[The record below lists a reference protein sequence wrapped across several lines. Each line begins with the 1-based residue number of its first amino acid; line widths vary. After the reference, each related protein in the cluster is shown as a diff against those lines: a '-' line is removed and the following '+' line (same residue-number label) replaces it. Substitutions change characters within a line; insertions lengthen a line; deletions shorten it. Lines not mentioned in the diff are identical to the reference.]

1 MRFAARCSKPPRCD
15 GKRLSASVNRGYIQ
29 AMDAPPRP
37 LTAPVDSARV
47 VLDRQRDRAE
57 RMLNRARLIVL
68 MLLGI
73 AALVYAPSL
82 TPALNRVNVSVLVP
96 ILGWTLLQGQLFHSR
111 PKLPVWLGVANP
123 VADIAAVTAIIGGY
137 AFAQSATLALKTP
150 IFLMYFVILAALPI
164 AASTRKAAAVAFMA
178 FSCYGALVVFFFAAG
193 RLPTVLNPVTASQ
206 AARVSPLDEGA
217 KLLLLAVAG
226 AIATYATNWQE
237 RLATSFSRAT
247 EEREQLEA
255 RLARAQLQSLRLQL
269 HPHFLFNTL
278 NTINALISTDR
289 HAAERVI
296 SGLSELLRMSLSSAS
311 EQEVTLAKELELLA
325 HYIEIQQIRF
335 QDRLT
340 VTFRIDPDARYALV
354 PNLMLQPLVENAIRH
369 GIAPRAAPGHV
380 VVSAARRGMRLELS
394 VVDDGVGEN
403 PRVDHRDGVGLGNT
417 RARLL
422 SLYGGDHRFEARGA
436 SSGGFAVQIEIPYR
450 TDLGMKESSRR
461 EVEREA
467 LV

>member
-1 MRFAARCSKPPRCD
+1 MDPVA
-15 GKRLSASVNRGYIQ
+15 
-29 AMDAPPRP
+29 DAPSPRA

-57 RMLNRARLIVL
+57 RMLNRARMIVL
-68 MLLGI
+68 VLLGI

-82 TPALNRVNVSVLVP
+82 TPALNRVNVAVLVP
-96 ILGWTLLQGQLFHSR
+96 IFAWTLLQGELFYRR
-111 PKLPVWLGVANP
+111 PHLPAWIGLVNP
-123 VADIAAVTAIIGGY
+123 FADIAGVTAIIGGY
-137 AFAQSATLALKTP
+137 AFAQSATLALKSP
-150 IFLMYFVILAALPI
+150 MFLMYFVILAALPI
-164 AASTRKAAAVAFMA
+164 AASTRKAAAVACMTLA
-178 FSCYGALVVFFFAAG
+178 FYGGLVGYFFATG
-193 RLPTVLNPVTASQ
+193 RLPTVLDPVTASQ

-217 KLLLLAVAG
+217 KLLILVVAG

-278 NTINALISTDR
+278 NTINALIGTDR
-289 HAAERVI
+289 HAAERVV

-311 EQEVTLAKELELLA
+311 EQEVSLAKELELLA

-340 VTFRIDPDARYALV
+340 VTFRIDPETRHALV
-354 PNLMLQPLVENAIRH
+354 PNLVLQPLVENAIRH

-380 VVSAARRGMRLELS
+380 VVSAARRGARVDLS

-403 PRVDHRDGVGLGNT
+403 PRANHRDGVGLGNT

-422 SLYGGDHRFEARGA
+422 SLYGSDHRFEAGTA
-436 SSGGFAVQIEIPYR
+436 SSGGFAVRIEIPYR
-450 TDLGMKESSRR
+450 TEPSMKESGKRESDR
-461 EVEREA
+461 EV

>member
-1 MRFAARCSKPPRCD
+1 MDSVADTLSPR
-15 GKRLSASVNRGYIQ
+15 AV
-29 AMDAPPRP
+29 
-37 LTAPVDSARV
+37 TAPIDSARV

-68 MLLGI
+68 VLLGV

-82 TPALNRVNVSVLVP
+82 TPALNFVNVSVLVP
-96 ILGWTLLQGQLFHSR
+96 ILAWTLLQGELFYRR
-111 PKLPVWLGVANP
+111 PHLPAWIGVANP

-164 AASTRKAAAVAFMA
+164 AASTRKAAAVACMA
-178 FSCYGALVVFFFAAG
+178 FGCYGALVGFFFATG
-193 RLPTVLNPVTASQ
+193 RLLTVLDPVTASQ
-206 AARVSPLDEGA
+206 AASVSPLDEGA

-237 RLATSFSRAT
+237 HLATSFSRAT

-289 HAAERVI
+289 RAAERVV

-311 EQEVTLAKELELLA
+311 EQEVSLARELELLA

-335 QDRLT
+335 QDRLS
-340 VTFRIDPDARYALV
+340 VSFRIDPDARHALV

-380 VVSAARRGMRLELS
+380 VVTASRNGDRLELS
-394 VVDDGVGEN
+394 VVDDGVGEH
-403 PRVDHRDGVGLGNT
+403 PRADHRDGVGLGNT

-422 SLYGGDHRFEARGA
+422 SLYGSDHRFEAGSA
-436 SSGGFAVQIEIPYR
+436 SSGGFAVRIEIPLR
-450 TDLGMKESSRR
+450 TDLTMKDGLRR
-461 EVEREA
+461 DLEREA

>member
-1 MRFAARCSKPPRCD
+1 MGSVAASSPR
-15 GKRLSASVNRGYIQ
+15 A
-29 AMDAPPRP
+29 

-68 MLLGI
+68 VLLGV

-82 TPALNRVNVSVLVP
+82 TPQLNRVNVSVLLP
-96 ILGWTLLQGQLFHSR
+96 ILGWTLLQGQLFYRRAH
-111 PKLPVWLGVANP
+111 LPVWLGVANP
-123 VADIAAVTAIIGGY
+123 VADIVAVTAIIGGY
-137 AFAQSATLALKTP
+137 AFAQSTTLALKTP
-150 IFLMYFVILAALPI
+150 MFLMYFVILAALPI
-164 AASTRKAAAVAFMA
+164 AASTRKAAAVAGMA
-178 FSCYGALVVFFFAAG
+178 LSSYAALLAFFYATG
-193 RLPTVLNPVTASQ
+193 HLQTVINPVTASE
-206 AARVSPLDEGA
+206 AARVSSLDEGA
-217 KLLLLAVAG
+217 KLLLLGVAG

-278 NTINALISTDR
+278 NTINALIGTDR
-289 HAAERVI
+289 RAAERVI

-311 EQEVTLAKELELLA
+311 EQEVTLARELELLA

-335 QDRLT
+335 QDRLK
-340 VTFRIDPDARYALV
+340 VRFQIDPDARSALV
-354 PNLMLQPLVENAIRH
+354 PNLVLQPLVENAIRH

-380 VVSAARRGMRLELS
+380 TVSARRRGERLELS
-394 VVDDGVGEN
+394 VVDDGVGEAASH
-403 PRVDHRDGVGLGNT
+403 DHRDGVGLGNT

-422 SLYGGDHRFEARGA
+422 SLYGSDQHFEAG
-436 SSGGFAVQIEIPYR
+436 SPPSGGFAVAIEIPYR
-450 TDLGMKESSRR
+450 TDIPAKELGRR
-461 EVEREA
+461 EADREA

>member
-1 MRFAARCSKPPRCD
+1 MPSAAEPTPPR
-15 GKRLSASVNRGYIQ
+15 A
-29 AMDAPPRP
+29 

-68 MLLGI
+68 VLLGI

-82 TPALNRVNVSVLVP
+82 TPALNWVNVAVLGP
-96 ILGWTLLQGQLFHSR
+96 IFAWTLLQGELFYRR
-111 PKLPVWLGVANP
+111 PRLPPWIGVVNP

-164 AASTRKAAAVAFMA
+164 AASTRKAAAVACMA
-178 FSCYGALVVFFFAAG
+178 LGGYGALIAFFYATG
-193 RLPTVLNPVTASQ
+193 RLETVLNPVAASE
-206 AARVSPLDEGA
+206 AAGISPLDEGA

-278 NTINALISTDR
+278 NTINALIGTDR
-289 HAAERVI
+289 RAAERVI

-311 EQEVTLAKELELLA
+311 EQEVTLARELELLA

-340 VTFRIDPDARYALV
+340 VRFQIDPEARSALV

-380 VVSAARRGMRLELS
+380 LVTARRRDERLELR
-394 VVDDGVGEN
+394 VVDDGVGEAAGAE
-403 PRVDHRDGVGLGNT
+403 HRDGVGLGNT

-422 SLYGGDHRFEARGA
+422 SLYGADHRFEAGTPET
-436 SSGGFAVQIEIPYR
+436 GGFAVTLEIPYR
-450 TDLGMKESSRR
+450 TDSAIRDLARRDAER
-461 EVEREA
+461 EV

>member
-1 MRFAARCSKPPRCD
+1 MDSEFGASAPR
-15 GKRLSASVNRGYIQ
+15 A
-29 AMDAPPRP
+29 

-68 MLLGI
+68 ILLGI
-73 AALVYAPSL
+73 AALVYAPNL
-82 TPALNRVNVSVLVP
+82 TPALNRVNVAVLVP
-96 ILGWTLLQGQLFHSR
+96 ILAWTILQGELFYR
-111 PKLPVWLGVANP
+111 LPKLPVWIGVANP
-123 VADIAAVTAIIGGY
+123 VADIAGVTAIIGGY
-137 AFAQSATLALKTP
+137 AFAHSAALALKTP

-164 AASTRKAAAVAFMA
+164 AASTRKAAAVACMA
-178 FSCYGALVVFFFAAG
+178 FGCYGALVTFFLVTG
-193 RLPTVLNPVTASQ
+193 RLPTVMNPVTASQ
-206 AARVSPLDEGA
+206 AAGVSPLDEGA
-217 KLLLLAVAG
+217 KLLLLAMAG

-278 NTINALISTDR
+278 NTINALIGTDR

-340 VTFRIDPDARYALV
+340 VNFRIDPDARYALV

-380 VVSAARRGMRLELS
+380 VVTAARHGNRLELS
-394 VVDDGVGEN
+394 VVDDGVGE
-403 PRVDHRDGVGLGNT
+403 RASRDHRDGVGLGNT

-422 SLYGGDHRFEARGA
+422 SLYGSEHRFEAGGA
-436 SSGGFAVQIEIPYR
+436 PVGGFTVHIEIPYR
-450 TDLGMKESSRR
+450 TDGAAKEQTRR
-461 EVEREA
+461 ESPHEA

>member
-1 MRFAARCSKPPRCD
+1 MDPESGASAPR
-15 GKRLSASVNRGYIQ
+15 A
-29 AMDAPPRP
+29 

-68 MLLGI
+68 VLLGI
-73 AALVYAPSL
+73 AAMVYAPNL
-82 TPALNRVNVSVLVP
+82 TRPLNWVNVSVLVP
-96 ILGWTLLQGQLFHSR
+96 ILAWTILQGELFYRR
-111 PKLPVWLGVANP
+111 PKLPVWIGVANP

-137 AFAQSATLALKTP
+137 AFAYSAALALKTP

-164 AASTRKAAAVAFMA
+164 AASTRKAAAVACMA
-178 FSCYGALVVFFFAAG
+178 FGCYGALVAFFLISG
-193 RLPTVLNPVTASQ
+193 RLPTVMNPVTASQ
-206 AARVSPLDEGA
+206 AAGVSPLDEGA

-226 AIATYATNWQE
+226 AIASYATNWQE

-278 NTINALISTDR
+278 NTINALIGTDR

-340 VTFRIDPDARYALV
+340 VNFRIDPEARYALV

-380 VVSAARRGMRLELS
+380 VVTAARRGDRLELS
-394 VVDDGVGEN
+394 VVDDGVGEKAS
-403 PRVDHRDGVGLGNT
+403 RDHRDGVGLGNT

-422 SLYGGDHRFEARGA
+422 SLYGSDHRFEAGGA
-436 SSGGFAVQIEIPYR
+436 SAGGFAVHIEIPYR
-450 TDLGMKESSRR
+450 TDTATKEPLRR
-461 EVEREA
+461 ESPHEA

>member
-1 MRFAARCSKPPRCD
+1 MDLAADGPSPR
-15 GKRLSASVNRGYIQ
+15 AV
-29 AMDAPPRP
+29 
-37 LTAPVDSARV
+37 TVPVDSARV

-68 MLLGI
+68 VLLGV
-73 AALVYAPSL
+73 AALFYAPSL
-82 TPALNRVNVSVLVP
+82 TPALNRVNISVLGT
-96 ILGWTLLQGQLFHSR
+96 ILAWTLLQSQLFYRR
-111 PKLPVWLGVANP
+111 PRLPGWLGVANP

-164 AASTRKAAAVAFMA
+164 AASTRKAAAVTCMA
-178 FSCYGALVVFFFAAG
+178 LGCYGTLLWIFATAG

-206 AARVSPLDEGA
+206 ADRVSPLDEGA

-278 NTINALISTDR
+278 NTINALIGTDR

-311 EQEVTLAKELELLA
+311 EQEVSLARELELLT

-340 VTFRIDPDARYALV
+340 VNFRIDPDARHALV

-369 GIAPRAAPGHV
+369 GIAPRAAAGHV
-380 VVSAARRGMRLELS
+380 MVTATRRDGRLELS

-403 PRVDHRDGVGLGNT
+403 PRADHRDGVGLGNT

-422 SLYGGDHRFEARGA
+422 SLYGSDHRFEAGSA
-436 SSGGFAVQIEIPYR
+436 STGGFAVRIEIPFR
-450 TDLGMKESSRR
+450 TDLAVKDAARR
-461 EVEREA
+461 ESAREA

>member
-1 MRFAARCSKPPRCD
+1 MTARPGHYIARMTAATDASSPR
-15 GKRLSASVNRGYIQ
+15 A
-29 AMDAPPRP
+29 

-68 MLLGI
+68 VLLGV

-82 TPALNRVNVSVLVP
+82 TRELNRVNVAVLVP
-96 ILGWTLLQGQLFHSR
+96 ILAWTLFQGQLFYR
-111 PKLPVWLGVANP
+111 GTRLPAWLGVVNP
-123 VADIAAVTAIIGGY
+123 VTDIAAVTAIIGGY

-150 IFLMYFVILAALPI
+150 MFLMYFVILAALPI
-164 AASTRKAAAVAFMA
+164 AASTRKAAAVASMTLG
-178 FSCYGALVVFFFAAG
+178 SYGALLAYLYGTG
-193 RLPTVLNPVTASQ
+193 RLQTVLNPVVASE

-217 KLLLLAVAG
+217 KLLLLAMAG
-226 AIATYATNWQE
+226 AVAIYATNWLE

-278 NTINALISTDR
+278 NTINALIGTDR
-289 HAAERVI
+289 RAAERVI
-296 SGLSELLRMSLSSAS
+296 SGLSELLRMSLTSAS
-311 EQEVTLAKELELLA
+311 EQEVTLARELELLA
-325 HYIEIQQIRF
+325 HYIEIQHIRF
-335 QDRLT
+335 QDRLK
-340 VTFRIDPDARYALV
+340 VRFQIDPDARFALV
-354 PNLMLQPLVENAIRH
+354 PNLVLQPLVENAIRH

-380 VVSAARRGMRLELS
+380 TVSARRHGARLELG
-394 VVDDGVGEN
+394 VVDDGVGESAN
-403 PRVDHRDGVGLGNT
+403 TEHRDGVGLGNT

-422 SLYGGDHRFEARGA
+422 SLYGSDHRFEA
-436 SSGGFAVQIEIPYR
+436 SSPPGGGFAVAIEIPYR
-450 TDLGMKESSRR
+450 TDIVAKELGRR
-461 EVEREA
+461 ETEREA

>member
-1 MRFAARCSKPPRCD
+1 MDSES
-15 GKRLSASVNRGYIQ
+15 GLSA
-29 AMDAPPRP
+29 PRA
-37 LTAPVDSARV
+37 LTAPVDSARA

-68 MLLGI
+68 VLLGI
-73 AALVYAPSL
+73 AALVYAPNL
-82 TPALNRVNVSVLVP
+82 TPALNWVNVAVLVP
-96 ILGWTLLQGQLFHSR
+96 ILAWTILQGELFYRR
-111 PKLPVWLGVANP
+111 PKLPVWIGVANP
-123 VADIAAVTAIIGGY
+123 VADIAGVTAIIGGY

-164 AASTRKAAAVAFMA
+164 AASTRKAAAVACMA
-178 FSCYGALVVFFFAAG
+178 FGCYGALVAFFFVTG
-193 RLPTVLNPVTASQ
+193 RLPTVLNPVAASQ
-206 AARVSPLDEGA
+206 AAGVSPLDEGA
-217 KLLLLAVAG
+217 KLLLLAMAG

-278 NTINALISTDR
+278 NTINALIGTDR

-311 EQEVTLAKELELLA
+311 EQEVTLAKELELLT

-340 VTFRIDPDARYALV
+340 VNFRIDPDARYALV

-380 VVSAARRGMRLELS
+380 IVTAARRGNQLELS
-394 VVDDGVGEN
+394 VVDDGIGE
-403 PRVDHRDGVGLGNT
+403 RRDRDHRDGVGLGNT

-422 SLYGGDHRFEARGA
+422 SLYGSEHRFEAGGGPT
-436 SSGGFAVQIEIPYR
+436 GGFTVRIEIPYR
-450 TDLGMKESSRR
+450 TDVSTKDLSRR
-461 EVEREA
+461 ESEYEA

>member
-1 MRFAARCSKPPRCD
+1 MDSVSDASLPR
-15 GKRLSASVNRGYIQ
+15 A
-29 AMDAPPRP
+29 

-57 RMLNRARLIVL
+57 RMLNRARLTVL
-68 MLLGI
+68 VLLGV
-73 AALVYAPSL
+73 AALAYAPSL
-82 TPALNRVNVSVLVP
+82 TPALNWVNVSVLVP
-96 ILGWTLLQGQLFHSR
+96 ILGWTILQGELFYRR
-111 PKLPVWLGVANP
+111 PRLPVWIGVVNP
-123 VADIAAVTAIIGGY
+123 IADTAAVTAIIGGY
-137 AFAQSATLALKTP
+137 AYAQSATLALKTP

-164 AASTRKAAAVAFMA
+164 AASTRKAAAVACMA
-178 FSCYGALVVFFFAAG
+178 FGCYGALVLFFFAAG

-206 AARVSPLDEGA
+206 AAGVSPLDEGA

-226 AIATYATNWQE
+226 VIATYATNWQE

-278 NTINALISTDR
+278 NTINALIGTDR

-296 SGLSELLRMSLSSAS
+296 SGLSELLRMSLSTAS

-340 VTFRIDPDARYALV
+340 VNFRIDPEARYALV

-380 VVSAARRGMRLELS
+380 VVTAAKRGDRLELS

-403 PRVDHRDGVGLGNT
+403 PRAHHRDGVGLGNT

-422 SLYGGDHRFEARGA
+422 SLYASDHRFEAGGGA
-436 SSGGFAVQIEIPYR
+436 AGGFAVRIEIPYR
-450 TDLGMKESSRR
+450 TDVTPKESIRR
-461 EVEREA
+461 ESEREA

>member
-1 MRFAARCSKPPRCD
+1 MDPESGASAPR
-15 GKRLSASVNRGYIQ
+15 A
-29 AMDAPPRP
+29 

-68 MLLGI
+68 VLLGI
-73 AALVYAPSL
+73 AALVYAPNL
-82 TPALNRVNVSVLVP
+82 TSPLNWVNVSVLVP
-96 ILGWTLLQGQLFHSR
+96 ILAWTLLQGELFYRR
-111 PKLPVWLGVANP
+111 PKLPVWIGVANP

-137 AFAQSATLALKTP
+137 AFAHSAALALKTP

-164 AASTRKAAAVAFMA
+164 AASTRKAAAVACMA
-178 FSCYGALVVFFFAAG
+178 FGCYGALVAFFLISG
-193 RLPTVLNPVTASQ
+193 RLPTVMNPVTASQ
-206 AARVSPLDEGA
+206 AAGVSPLDEGA

-226 AIATYATNWQE
+226 AIASYATNWQE

-278 NTINALISTDR
+278 NTINALIGTDR

-340 VTFRIDPDARYALV
+340 VNFRIDPDARYALV

-369 GIAPRAAPGHV
+369 GIAPRAAAGHV
-380 VVSAARRGMRLELS
+380 VVTAARRGDRLELS
-394 VVDDGVGEN
+394 VVDDGVGEKAS
-403 PRVDHRDGVGLGNT
+403 RDHRDGVGLGNT

-422 SLYGGDHRFEARGA
+422 SLYGSDHRFEAGGA
-436 SSGGFAVQIEIPYR
+436 SAGGFAVHIEIPYR
-450 TDLGMKESSRR
+450 TDTATKEPLRR
-461 EVEREA
+461 ESPHEA

>member
-1 MRFAARCSKPPRCD
+1 MDSESGASAPR
-15 GKRLSASVNRGYIQ
+15 A
-29 AMDAPPRP
+29 
-37 LTAPVDSARV
+37 LTTPVDSARV

-68 MLLGI
+68 VLLGI
-73 AALVYAPSL
+73 AALAYAPNL

-96 ILGWTLLQGQLFHSR
+96 ILAWTLLQGELFYRR
-111 PKLPVWLGVANP
+111 PKLPVWIGVANP

-137 AFAQSATLALKTP
+137 AFAHSAALALKTP

-164 AASTRKAAAVAFMA
+164 AASTRKAAAVACMA
-178 FSCYGALVVFFFAAG
+178 FGCYGALVTVFLVTG

-206 AARVSPLDEGA
+206 AAGVSPLDEGA

-237 RLATSFSRAT
+237 HLATSFSRAT

-278 NTINALISTDR
+278 NTINALIGTDR

-340 VTFRIDPDARYALV
+340 VNFRIDPDARYALV

-380 VVSAARRGMRLELS
+380 IVTAARRGSRLELS
-394 VVDDGVGEN
+394 VVDDGVGE
-403 PRVDHRDGVGLGNT
+403 RASRDHRDGVGLGNT

-422 SLYGGDHRFEARGA
+422 SLYGSEHRFEAGGGA
-436 SSGGFAVQIEIPYR
+436 AGGFTVHIEIPYR
-450 TDLGMKESSRR
+450 TDAATKEQARR
-461 EVEREA
+461 EQHEV

>member
-1 MRFAARCSKPPRCD
+1 MDSESGASAPR
-15 GKRLSASVNRGYIQ
+15 A
-29 AMDAPPRP
+29 

-68 MLLGI
+68 ILLGI
-73 AALVYAPSL
+73 AALVYAPNL
-82 TPALNRVNVSVLVP
+82 TPALNRVNVAVLVP
-96 ILGWTLLQGQLFHSR
+96 ILAWTILQGELFYR
-111 PKLPVWLGVANP
+111 LPKLPVWIGVANP
-123 VADIAAVTAIIGGY
+123 VADIAGVTAIIGGY
-137 AFAQSATLALKTP
+137 AFAHSAALALKTP

-178 FSCYGALVVFFFAAG
+178 FGCYGALVTFFLATD
-193 RLPTVLNPVTASQ
+193 RLSTVMNPVTASQ
-206 AARVSPLDEGA
+206 AAGVSPLDEGA
-217 KLLLLAVAG
+217 KLLLLAMAG

-278 NTINALISTDR
+278 NTINALIGTDR

-340 VTFRIDPDARYALV
+340 VNFRIDPDARYALV
-354 PNLMLQPLVENAIRH
+354 PNLMLQPLLENAIRH

-380 VVSAARRGMRLELS
+380 IVTAARHGNRLELS
-394 VVDDGVGEN
+394 VVDDGVGE
-403 PRVDHRDGVGLGNT
+403 RASRDHRDGVGLGNT

-422 SLYGGDHRFEARGA
+422 SLYGSEHRFEAGGA
-436 SSGGFAVQIEIPYR
+436 SAGGFRVHIEIPYR
-450 TDLGMKESSRR
+450 TDGATKEQTRR
-461 EVEREA
+461 ESQHEA

>member
-1 MRFAARCSKPPRCD
+1 MDTVSDAISPR
-15 GKRLSASVNRGYIQ
+15 AV
-29 AMDAPPRP
+29 
-37 LTAPVDSARV
+37 TAPVDSAHV

-68 MLLGI
+68 VLLGI

-96 ILGWTLLQGQLFHSR
+96 ILAWTLLQGELFYRR
-111 PKLPVWLGVANP
+111 PHLPAWIGVANP

-137 AFAQSATLALKTP
+137 ALVQSATLALKSP

-164 AASTRKAAAVAFMA
+164 AASTRKAAAVACMA
-178 FSCYGALVVFFFAAG
+178 FGCYGGLVAFLFATG
-193 RLPTVLNPVTASQ
+193 RLPTVLDPVTASQ
-206 AARVSPLDEGA
+206 AAGVSPLDEGA

-278 NTINALISTDR
+278 NTINALIGTDR
-289 HAAERVI
+289 RAAERVV

-311 EQEVTLAKELELLA
+311 EQEVSLSRELELLA

-335 QDRLT
+335 QDRLS
-340 VTFRIDPDARYALV
+340 VGFRIDSDARHALV

-380 VVSAARRGMRLELS
+380 VVTASRRDGRLELS

-403 PRVDHRDGVGLGNT
+403 PRADHRDGVGLGNT

-422 SLYGGDHRFEARGA
+422 SLYGSDHRFEAGGGP
-436 SSGGFAVQIEIPYR
+436 SGGFAVRIEIPFR
-450 TDLGMKESSRR
+450 TELAMKEAMRR
-461 EVEREA
+461 ESEPKA

>member
-1 MRFAARCSKPPRCD
+1 MDLVADGPSPR
-15 GKRLSASVNRGYIQ
+15 AV
-29 AMDAPPRP
+29 
-37 LTAPVDSARV
+37 TAPVDSARV

-68 MLLGI
+68 VLLGV

-82 TPALNRVNVSVLVP
+82 TSALNRVNVSVLVP
-96 ILGWTLLQGQLFHSR
+96 ILAWTLLQGELFYRR
-111 PKLPVWLGVANP
+111 PKLPAWIGVANP
-123 VADIAAVTAIIGGY
+123 IADIAAVTAIIGGY
-137 AFAQSATLALKTP
+137 GFAQSATLALKSP
-150 IFLMYFVILAALPI
+150 MFLMYFVILAALPI
-164 AASTRKAAAVAFMA
+164 AASTRKAAAVACMA
-178 FSCYGALVVFFFAAG
+178 FGCYGALVWFFFAAG
-193 RLPTVLNPVTASQ
+193 RLPTVLDPVTASE

-217 KLLLLAVAG
+217 KLLLLAVG
-226 AIATYATNWQE
+226 GVIATYATNWQE

-278 NTINALISTDR
+278 NTINALIGTDR
-289 HAAERVI
+289 HAAERVV

-311 EQEVTLAKELELLA
+311 EQEISLAKELELLA

-340 VTFRIDPDARYALV
+340 VSFRIDPDARYALV

-380 VVSAARRGMRLELS
+380 VVTAARQGGRLELS
-394 VVDDGVGEN
+394 VVDDGVGES
-403 PRVDHRDGVGLGNT
+403 PRVEHRDGVGLGNT

-422 SLYGGDHRFEARGA
+422 SLYGSDHRFEAGSA
-436 SSGGFAVQIEIPYR
+436 STGGFVVRIEIPFR
-450 TDLGMKESSRR
+450 TDLAVKDAARR
-461 EVEREA
+461 ESGREA

>member
-1 MRFAARCSKPPRCD
+1 
-15 GKRLSASVNRGYIQ
+15 
-29 AMDAPPRP
+29 MDSGAFPIGSDTGETPAVA
-37 LTAPVDSARV
+37 LTAPIDSARF
-47 VLDRQRDRAE
+47 VLDRERDLAE

-68 MLLGI
+68 VLLGV
-73 AALVYAPSL
+73 AAMVYAPSL
-82 TPALNRVNVSVLVP
+82 TPALNRVNVSVLLP
-96 ILGWTLLQGQLFHSR
+96 ILGWTLLQNQLFYGR
-111 PKLPVWLGVANP
+111 PRLPAWLGVANP
-123 VADIAAVTAIIGGY
+123 IADIAAVTAIIGGY

-164 AASTRKAAAVAFMA
+164 AASTRKAAAVACMA
-178 FSCYGALVVFFFAAG
+178 LGCYGALVAFFIASG
-193 RLPTVLNPVTASQ
+193 RLPTVLNPVAASE

-226 AIATYATNWQE
+226 AVATYATNWQE
-237 RLATSFSRAT
+237 RLVTSFSRAT

-278 NTINALISTDR
+278 NTINALIGTDR
-289 HAAERVI
+289 HAAERVV

-311 EQEVTLAKELELLA
+311 EQEVTLARELELLA

-340 VTFRIDPDARYALV
+340 VSFRIDPDARYALV
-354 PNLMLQPLVENAIRH
+354 PNLVLQPLVENAIRH

-380 VVSAARRGMRLELS
+380 TVSAERRGGRLALS
-394 VVDDGVGEN
+394 VVDDGVGED
-403 PRVDHRDGVGLGNT
+403 PRAEHRDGVGLGNT

-422 SLYGGDHRFEARGA
+422 SLYGADHRFEARGA
-436 SSGGFAVQIEIPYR
+436 ASGGFGVHIEIPYR
-450 TDLGMKESSRR
+450 TESAYTEAARR
-461 EVEREA
+461 ESEREA

>member
-1 MRFAARCSKPPRCD
+1 MDPAEFTTESDSGERSAVPPR
-15 GKRLSASVNRGYIQ
+15 A
-29 AMDAPPRP
+29 
-37 LTAPVDSARV
+37 LTAPIDSARF
-47 VLDRQRDRAE
+47 VLERERDWAE

-68 MLLGI
+68 VLLGA

-82 TPALNRVNVSVLVP
+82 TPALNRVNVSVLLP
-96 ILGWTLLQGQLFHSR
+96 IIGWTLLQSQLFYRR
-111 PKLPVWLGVANP
+111 PRLPAWLGVVNP

-164 AASTRKAAAVAFMA
+164 AASTRKAAAVACMTLGG
-178 FSCYGALVVFFFAAG
+178 YGALLAFFIASD
-193 RLPTVLNPVTASQ
+193 RVPTVLNPVAAAH

-237 RLATSFSRAT
+237 RLVTSFSRAT

-278 NTINALISTDR
+278 NTINALIGTDR
-289 HAAERVI
+289 HAAERVV

-311 EQEVTLAKELELLA
+311 EQEVSLARELELLA

-335 QDRLT
+335 HDRLS
-340 VTFRIDPDARYALV
+340 VSFRIDPEARYALV
-354 PNLMLQPLVENAIRH
+354 PNLLLQPLVENAIRH

-380 VVSAARRGMRLELS
+380 VVSAEHRDHQLALS
-394 VVDDGVGEN
+394 VVDDGVGED
-403 PRVDHRDGVGLGNT
+403 PRAEHHDGVGLGNT

-422 SLYGGDHRFEARGA
+422 SLYGADHRFQAGGA
-436 SSGGFAVQIEIPYR
+436 PQGGFAVHIEIPYR
-450 TDLGMKESSRR
+450 TDAMLKEPARR
-461 EVEREA
+461 DAEREA

>member
-1 MRFAARCSKPPRCD
+1 MDLESGASPPR
-15 GKRLSASVNRGYIQ
+15 A
-29 AMDAPPRP
+29 

-68 MLLGI
+68 VLLGI
-73 AALVYAPSL
+73 AALVYAPNL
-82 TPALNRVNVSVLVP
+82 TRALNWVNVSVLVP
-96 ILGWTLLQGQLFHSR
+96 ILAWTILQGELFYR
-111 PKLPVWLGVANP
+111 LPKLPVWIGVANP
-123 VADIAAVTAIIGGY
+123 VADIAGVTAIIGGY

-164 AASTRKAAAVAFMA
+164 AASTRKAAAVACMTLC
-178 FSCYGALVVFFFAAG
+178 CYGALVAFFFLTG
-193 RLPTVLNPVTASQ
+193 RLPTVLNPVAASQ
-206 AARVSPLDEGA
+206 AAGVSPLDEGA
-217 KLLLLAVAG
+217 KLLLLAMAG

-278 NTINALISTDR
+278 NTINALIGTDR

-340 VTFRIDPDARYALV
+340 VNFRIDPEARYALV

-380 VVSAARRGMRLELS
+380 VVTAARRGDRLELS
-394 VVDDGVGEN
+394 VVDDGVGEKAS
-403 PRVDHRDGVGLGNT
+403 RDHRDGVGLGNT

-422 SLYGGDHRFEARGA
+422 SLYGSEHRFEAGGA
-436 SSGGFAVQIEIPYR
+436 SAGGFTVHIEIPYR
-450 TDLGMKESSRR
+450 TDTATKEPLRR
-461 EVEREA
+461 DSPDEA

>member
-1 MRFAARCSKPPRCD
+1 MDPESGASAPR
-15 GKRLSASVNRGYIQ
+15 A
-29 AMDAPPRP
+29 

-68 MLLGI
+68 VLLGI
-73 AALVYAPSL
+73 AAMVYAPNL
-82 TPALNRVNVSVLVP
+82 TRPLNWVNVSVLVP
-96 ILGWTLLQGQLFHSR
+96 ILAWTILQGELFYRR
-111 PKLPVWLGVANP
+111 PKLPVWIGVANP

-137 AFAQSATLALKTP
+137 AFAYSAALALKTP

-164 AASTRKAAAVAFMA
+164 AASTRKAAAVACMA
-178 FSCYGALVVFFFAAG
+178 FGCYGALVAFFLVSG
-193 RLPTVLNPVTASQ
+193 RLPTVMNPVTASQ
-206 AARVSPLDEGA
+206 AAGVSPLDEGA

-278 NTINALISTDR
+278 NTINALIGTDR

-340 VTFRIDPDARYALV
+340 VNFRIDPEARYALV

-380 VVSAARRGMRLELS
+380 VVTAARRGDRLELS
-394 VVDDGVGEN
+394 VVDDGVGEKAS
-403 PRVDHRDGVGLGNT
+403 RDHRDGVGLGNT

-422 SLYGGDHRFEARGA
+422 SLYGSEHRFEAGGA
-436 SSGGFAVQIEIPYR
+436 SAGGFTVHIEIPYR
-450 TDLGMKESSRR
+450 TDTATKEPLRR
-461 EVEREA
+461 ESPDEA

>member
-1 MRFAARCSKPPRCD
+1 
-15 GKRLSASVNRGYIQ
+15 
-29 AMDAPPRP
+29 MDAAAAVTPRA
-37 LTAPVDSARV
+37 LTEPVDSARV

-68 MLLGI
+68 VLLGI
-73 AALVYAPSL
+73 AALIYAPSL
-82 TPALNRVNVSVLVP
+82 TVALNRVNVSVLVP
-96 ILGWTLLQGQLFHSR
+96 ILAWTLLQSQLFYRR
-111 PKLPVWLGVANP
+111 PRLPAWLGVANP

-164 AASTRKAAAVAFMA
+164 AASTRKAAAVACMA
-178 FSCYGALVVFFFAAG
+178 LGCYGTLLWIFFTDG

-206 AARVSPLDEGA
+206 AASVSLLDEGA
-217 KLLLLAVAG
+217 KLLLLAIAG

-278 NTINALISTDR
+278 NTVNALISTDS

-311 EQEVTLAKELELLA
+311 EQEVSLAKELDLLA

-340 VTFRIDPDARYALV
+340 VNFRIDPEARYALV

-380 VVSAARRGMRLELS
+380 MVTATKHDGRLEVS

-403 PRVDHRDGVGLGNT
+403 PKADHRDGVGLGNT

-422 SLYGGDHRFEARGA
+422 SLYGNDHRFEASSA
-436 SSGGFAVQIEIPYR
+436 ASGGFAVHIEIPYR
-450 TDLGMKESSRR
+450 TDVAPKESARR
-461 EVEREA
+461 ESEREA

>member
-1 MRFAARCSKPPRCD
+1 M
-15 GKRLSASVNRGYIQ
+15 
-29 AMDAPPRP
+29 APIVDDVAPRP
-37 LTAPVDSARV
+37 LIEPVDSARV

-68 MLLGI
+68 VLLGV
-73 AALVYAPSL
+73 AALFYAPSL
-82 TPALNRVNVSVLVP
+82 TPALNRVNISVLGT
-96 ILGWTLLQGQLFHSR
+96 ILGWTLLQSQLFYRR
-111 PKLPVWLGVANP
+111 PRLPAWLGVANP

-164 AASTRKAAAVAFMA
+164 AASTRKAAAVAGMA
-178 FSCYGALVVFFFAAG
+178 LGCYATLLWIFFTAG

-206 AARVSPLDEGA
+206 DASVSLLDEGA
-217 KLLLLAVAG
+217 KLLLLAIAG

-278 NTINALISTDR
+278 NTVNALIGTDS

-311 EQEVTLAKELELLA
+311 EQEVSLSKELELLA
-325 HYIEIQQIRF
+325 HYIEIQQIR
-335 QDRLT
+335 
-340 VTFRIDPDARYALV
+340 
-354 PNLMLQPLVENAIRH
+354 
-369 GIAPRAAPGHV
+369 
-380 VVSAARRGMRLELS
+380 
-394 VVDDGVGEN
+394 
-403 PRVDHRDGVGLGNT
+403 
-417 RARLL
+417 
-422 SLYGGDHRFEARGA
+422 
-436 SSGGFAVQIEIPYR
+436 
-450 TDLGMKESSRR
+450 
-461 EVEREA
+461 
-467 LV
+467 

>member
-1 MRFAARCSKPPRCD
+1 MDSVSGAVTPR
-15 GKRLSASVNRGYIQ
+15 A
-29 AMDAPPRP
+29 

-68 MLLGI
+68 VLLGV

-82 TPALNRVNVSVLVP
+82 TAALNWVNVSVLVP
-96 ILGWTLLQGQLFHSR
+96 ILAWTIIQAELFYR
-111 PKLPVWLGVANP
+111 RARLPAWLGVANP
-123 VADIAAVTAIIGGY
+123 IADIAAVTAIIGGY

-164 AASTRKAAAVAFMA
+164 AASTRKATAVACMA
-178 FSCYGALVVFFFAAG
+178 LGCYGALVGFFFVSG
-193 RLPTVLNPVTASQ
+193 RLPIVLNPVAASQ

-226 AIATYATNWQE
+226 TIATYATNWQE

-278 NTINALISTDR
+278 NTINALICTDR
-289 HAAERVI
+289 QAAERVI

-325 HYIEIQQIRF
+325 HYIEIPQIRF

-340 VTFRIDPDARYALV
+340 VSFRIDPEARYALV

-380 VVSAARRGMRLELS
+380 VVTAARRADRLELS

-403 PRVDHRDGVGLGNT
+403 PRVEHRDGVGLGNT

-422 SLYGGDHRFEARGA
+422 SLYGSDHRFEASGGM
-436 SSGGFAVQIEIPYR
+436 SGGFAVRIEMPYR
-450 TDLGMKESSRR
+450 TDVTPKESTRR
-461 EVEREA
+461 ESEREA
-467 LV
+467 FV

>member
-1 MRFAARCSKPPRCD
+1 MDLVADGPSPR
-15 GKRLSASVNRGYIQ
+15 AV
-29 AMDAPPRP
+29 
-37 LTAPVDSARV
+37 TAPVDSARV

-68 MLLGI
+68 VLLGV

-82 TPALNRVNVSVLVP
+82 TSALNRVNVSVLVP
-96 ILGWTLLQGQLFHSR
+96 ILAWTLLQGELFYRR
-111 PKLPVWLGVANP
+111 PKLPAWIGVANP
-123 VADIAAVTAIIGGY
+123 IADIAAVTAIIGGY
-137 AFAQSATLALKTP
+137 GFAQSATLALKSP
-150 IFLMYFVILAALPI
+150 MFLMYFVILAALPI
-164 AASTRKAAAVAFMA
+164 AASTRKAAAVACMA
-178 FSCYGALVVFFFAAG
+178 FGCYGALVWFFFAAG
-193 RLPTVLNPVTASQ
+193 RLPTVLDPVTASE

-278 NTINALISTDR
+278 NTINALIGTDR
-289 HAAERVI
+289 HAAERVV

-311 EQEVTLAKELELLA
+311 EQEISLAKELELLA

-340 VTFRIDPDARYALV
+340 VSFRVDPDARYALV

-380 VVSAARRGMRLELS
+380 VVTAARQGGRLELS
-394 VVDDGVGEN
+394 VVDDGVGES
-403 PRVDHRDGVGLGNT
+403 PRVEHRDGVGLGNT

-422 SLYGGDHRFEARGA
+422 SLYGSDHRFEAGSA
-436 SSGGFAVQIEIPYR
+436 STGGFAVRIEIPFR
-450 TDLGMKESSRR
+450 TDLAVKDAARR
-461 EVEREA
+461 ESGREA

>member
-1 MRFAARCSKPPRCD
+1 MDPESGASAPR
-15 GKRLSASVNRGYIQ
+15 A
-29 AMDAPPRP
+29 

-68 MLLGI
+68 VLLGI
-73 AALVYAPSL
+73 AAMVYAPNL
-82 TPALNRVNVSVLVP
+82 TRPLNWVNVSVLVP
-96 ILGWTLLQGQLFHSR
+96 ILAWTILQGELFYRR
-111 PKLPVWLGVANP
+111 PKLPVWIGVANP

-137 AFAQSATLALKTP
+137 AFAYSAALALKTP

-164 AASTRKAAAVAFMA
+164 AASTRKAAAVACMA
-178 FSCYGALVVFFFAAG
+178 FGCYGALVAFFLVSG
-193 RLPTVLNPVTASQ
+193 RLPTVMNPVTASQ
-206 AARVSPLDEGA
+206 AAGVSPLDEGA

-278 NTINALISTDR
+278 NTINALIGTDR

-340 VTFRIDPDARYALV
+340 VNFRIDPDARYALV

-380 VVSAARRGMRLELS
+380 VVTAARRGDRLELS
-394 VVDDGVGEN
+394 VVDDGVGEKAS
-403 PRVDHRDGVGLGNT
+403 RDHRDGVGLGNT

-422 SLYGGDHRFEARGA
+422 SLYGSEHRFEAGGA
-436 SSGGFAVQIEIPYR
+436 SAGGFTVHIEIPYR
-450 TDLGMKESSRR
+450 TDTATKEPLRR
-461 EVEREA
+461 ESPDEA

>member
-1 MRFAARCSKPPRCD
+1 MDPAADALTPRA
-15 GKRLSASVNRGYIQ
+15 LN
-29 AMDAPPRP
+29 
-37 LTAPVDSARV
+37 APVDSARV

-68 MLLGI
+68 VLLGI

-82 TPALNRVNVSVLVP
+82 TVPLNRVNVSVLVP
-96 ILGWTLLQGQLFHSR
+96 ILGWTLLQSQLFYRR
-111 PKLPVWLGVANP
+111 PRLPAWLGVANP

-164 AASTRKAAAVAFMA
+164 AASTRKAAAVACMA
-178 FSCYGALVVFFFAAG
+178 LGCYGTLLWIFFTAG

-206 AARVSPLDEGA
+206 AASVSPLDEGA

-311 EQEVTLAKELELLA
+311 EQEVPLAKELELLA

-335 QDRLT
+335 HDRLT
-340 VTFRIDPDARYALV
+340 VNFRIDPETRHALV

-369 GIAPRAAPGHV
+369 GIAPRAARGHV
-380 VVSAARRGMRLELS
+380 MVTATRRDNRLELS

-403 PRVDHRDGVGLGNT
+403 PRAEHRDGVGLGNT

-422 SLYGGDHRFEARGA
+422 SLYGSDHRFEAGSP

-450 TDLGMKESSRR
+450 TDASPKDSTRR
-461 EVEREA
+461 DAEREA

>member
-1 MRFAARCSKPPRCD
+1 MDSAAAVTPR
-15 GKRLSASVNRGYIQ
+15 A
-29 AMDAPPRP
+29 
-37 LTAPVDSARV
+37 LTEPVDSARV

-68 MLLGI
+68 VLLGI
-73 AALVYAPSL
+73 AALIYAPSL
-82 TPALNRVNVSVLVP
+82 TVALNRVNVSVLVP
-96 ILGWTLLQGQLFHSR
+96 ILGWTLLQSQLFYRR
-111 PKLPVWLGVANP
+111 PRLPAWLGVANP

-164 AASTRKAAAVAFMA
+164 AASTRKAAAVACMA
-178 FSCYGALVVFFFAAG
+178 LGCYGTLLWIFFTGG

-206 AARVSPLDEGA
+206 AASVSLLDEGA
-217 KLLLLAVAG
+217 KLLLLAIAG

-247 EEREQLEA
+247 EEREQLEV

-278 NTINALISTDR
+278 NTVNALISTDS

-311 EQEVTLAKELELLA
+311 EQEVSLAKELDLLA

-340 VTFRIDPDARYALV
+340 VNFRIDPDARYALV

-380 VVSAARRGMRLELS
+380 MVTATKHDGRLELS

-403 PRVDHRDGVGLGNT
+403 PKADHRDGVGLGNT

-422 SLYGGDHRFEARGA
+422 SLYGNDHRFEAGSA
-436 SSGGFAVQIEIPYR
+436 SSGGFAVHIEIPYR
-450 TDLGMKESSRR
+450 TDVAPKESARR
-461 EVEREA
+461 ESEREA

>member
-1 MRFAARCSKPPRCD
+1 MDPESGASAPR
-15 GKRLSASVNRGYIQ
+15 A
-29 AMDAPPRP
+29 

-68 MLLGI
+68 VLLGI
-73 AALVYAPSL
+73 AALIYAPNL
-82 TPALNRVNVSVLVP
+82 TRALNWVNVSVLVP
-96 ILGWTLLQGQLFHSR
+96 ILAWTILQGELFYRR
-111 PKLPVWLGVANP
+111 PKLPVWIGVANP
-123 VADIAAVTAIIGGY
+123 VADIAGVTAIIGGY
-137 AFAQSATLALKTP
+137 AFAHSATLALKTP

-164 AASTRKAAAVAFMA
+164 AASTRKAAAVACMA
-178 FSCYGALVVFFFAAG
+178 FGCYGALVVFFLVTG
-193 RLPTVLNPVTASQ
+193 RLSTVLNPVTASQ
-206 AARVSPLDEGA
+206 AGGVSPLDEGA

-278 NTINALISTDR
+278 NTINALIGTDR

-340 VTFRIDPDARYALV
+340 VNFRIDPDARYALV
-354 PNLMLQPLVENAIRH
+354 PNLMLQPLVENAMRH

-380 VVSAARRGMRLELS
+380 IVTAARRGSRLELS
-394 VVDDGVGEN
+394 VVDDGVGE
-403 PRVDHRDGVGLGNT
+403 RASRDHRDGVGLGNT

-422 SLYGGDHRFEARGA
+422 SLYGSEHRFEAGGGA
-436 SSGGFAVQIEIPYR
+436 AGGFTVHIEIPYR
-450 TDLGMKESSRR
+450 TDAATKEQARR
-461 EVEREA
+461 EQHEV

>member
-1 MRFAARCSKPPRCD
+1 MDSVAQARPR
-15 GKRLSASVNRGYIQ
+15 A
-29 AMDAPPRP
+29 
-37 LTAPVDSARV
+37 LTTPVDSARV

-68 MLLGI
+68 VLLGM

-82 TPALNRVNVSVLVP
+82 TPALNRVNVVVLVP
-96 ILGWTLLQGQLFHSR
+96 IMAWTVLQGQLFHR
-111 PKLPVWLGVANP
+111 YTQLPEWLGVANP
-123 VADIAAVTAIIGGY
+123 IADIAAVTAIIGGY

-150 IFLMYFVILAALPI
+150 MFLMYFVILAALPI
-164 AASTRKAAAVAFMA
+164 AASTRKAAAVACMA
-178 FSCYGALVVFFFAAG
+178 LLSYGTLVWFFVTSG
-193 RLPTVLNPVTASQ
+193 RLPTVLDPVTASQ

-226 AIATYATNWQE
+226 TIATYATNWQE

-278 NTINALISTDR
+278 NTINALVGTDR

-311 EQEVTLAKELELLA
+311 EQEVSLARELELLA

-340 VTFRIDPDARYALV
+340 VSFRIDPDTRHALV
-354 PNLMLQPLVENAIRH
+354 PNLVLQPLVENAIRH

-380 VVSAARRGMRLELS
+380 VVTAVRRGDRLEMS

-403 PRVDHRDGVGLGNT
+403 PRAEHRDGVGLGNT

-422 SLYGGDHRFEARGA
+422 SLYGSDHRFEAAGEHG
-436 SSGGFAVQIEIPYR
+436 GGFAVRMEIPYR
-450 TDLGMKESSRR
+450 TEIAPKETLRR
-461 EVEREA
+461 ESPREV

>member
-1 MRFAARCSKPPRCD
+1 MDPESGASAPR
-15 GKRLSASVNRGYIQ
+15 A
-29 AMDAPPRP
+29 

-68 MLLGI
+68 VLLGI
-73 AALVYAPSL
+73 AAMVYAPNL
-82 TPALNRVNVSVLVP
+82 TRPLNWVNVSVLVP
-96 ILGWTLLQGQLFHSR
+96 ILAWTILQGELFYRR
-111 PKLPVWLGVANP
+111 PKLPVWIGVANP

-137 AFAQSATLALKTP
+137 AFAYSAALALKTP

-164 AASTRKAAAVAFMA
+164 AASTRKAAAVACMA
-178 FSCYGALVVFFFAAG
+178 FGCYGALVAFFLVSG
-193 RLPTVLNPVTASQ
+193 RLPTVMNPVTASQ
-206 AARVSPLDEGA
+206 AAGVSPLDEGA

-278 NTINALISTDR
+278 NTINALIGTDR

-340 VTFRIDPDARYALV
+340 VNFRIDPEARYALV

-380 VVSAARRGMRLELS
+380 VVTAARRGDRLELS
-394 VVDDGVGEN
+394 VVDDGVGEKAS
-403 PRVDHRDGVGLGNT
+403 RDHRDGVGLGNT

-422 SLYGGDHRFEARGA
+422 SLYGSEHRFEAGGA
-436 SSGGFAVQIEIPYR
+436 SAGGFTVHIEIPYR
-450 TDLGMKESSRR
+450 TDTATKEPLRR
-461 EVEREA
+461 ESPHEA

>member
-1 MRFAARCSKPPRCD
+1 MDPESGASAPR
-15 GKRLSASVNRGYIQ
+15 A
-29 AMDAPPRP
+29 
-37 LTAPVDSARV
+37 LTAPVYSARV

-68 MLLGI
+68 VLLGI
-73 AALVYAPSL
+73 AALIYAPNL
-82 TPALNRVNVSVLVP
+82 TRALNWVNVSVLVP
-96 ILGWTLLQGQLFHSR
+96 ILAWTILQGELFYRR
-111 PKLPVWLGVANP
+111 PKLPVWIGVANP
-123 VADIAAVTAIIGGY
+123 VADIAGVTAIIGGY
-137 AFAQSATLALKTP
+137 AFAHSATLALKTP

-164 AASTRKAAAVAFMA
+164 AASTRKAAAVACMA
-178 FSCYGALVVFFFAAG
+178 FGCYGALVVFFLVTG
-193 RLPTVLNPVTASQ
+193 RLSTVLNPVTASQ
-206 AARVSPLDEGA
+206 AGGVSPLDEGA

-278 NTINALISTDR
+278 NTINALIGTDR

-340 VTFRIDPDARYALV
+340 VNFRIDPDARYALV

-380 VVSAARRGMRLELS
+380 IVTAARRGSRLELS
-394 VVDDGVGEN
+394 VVDDGVGE
-403 PRVDHRDGVGLGNT
+403 RASRDHRDGVGLGNT

-422 SLYGGDHRFEARGA
+422 SLYGSEHRFEAGGGA
-436 SSGGFAVQIEIPYR
+436 AGGFTVHIEIPYR
-450 TDLGMKESSRR
+450 TDAATKEQARR
-461 EVEREA
+461 EQHEV

>member
-1 MRFAARCSKPPRCD
+1 MDPAAAPSTPR
-15 GKRLSASVNRGYIQ
+15 A
-29 AMDAPPRP
+29 

-68 MLLGI
+68 VLLGI
-73 AALVYAPSL
+73 AALIYAPSL
-82 TPALNRVNVSVLVP
+82 TPPLNRVNVLVLVP
-96 ILGWTLLQGQLFHSR
+96 IFAWTLLQGELFYRR
-111 PKLPVWLGVANP
+111 PRLPAWIGVANP

-150 IFLMYFVILAALPI
+150 IFLMYFVVLASLPI
-164 AASTRKAAAVAFMA
+164 AASTRKAAAVAAMA
-178 FSCYGALVVFFFAAG
+178 LGCYGALLAYFVLSG
-193 RLPTVLNPVTASQ
+193 RLETVLDPVTASQ

-226 AIATYATNWQE
+226 AIATYATHWQE

-278 NTINALISTDR
+278 NTVNALIGTDR

-311 EQEVTLAKELELLA
+311 EQEVTLARELELLA

-335 QDRLT
+335 QDRLS
-340 VTFRIDPDARYALV
+340 VTFDIAPDTRSALV

-369 GIAPRAAPGHV
+369 GIAPRAAAGHV
-380 VVSAARRGMRLELS
+380 VVAAARHGSRLELS
-394 VVDDGVGEN
+394 VVDDGIGEH
-403 PRVDHRDGVGLGNT
+403 PRAEHRDGVGLGNT

-422 SLYGGDHRFEARGA
+422 SLYGADHRFAAGTGPA
-436 SSGGFAVQIEIPYR
+436 GGFAVRVEIPYR
-450 TDLGMKESSRR
+450 TDPGAKELARR
-461 EVEREA
+461 EPEREA

>member
-1 MRFAARCSKPPRCD
+1 MTTVADALSPR
-15 GKRLSASVNRGYIQ
+15 AV
-29 AMDAPPRP
+29 
-37 LTAPVDSARV
+37 TAPIDSARV

-68 MLLGI
+68 VLLGV

-96 ILGWTLLQGQLFHSR
+96 ILAWTLLQGELFHRR
-111 PKLPVWLGVANP
+111 PHLPAWLGVANP

-164 AASTRKAAAVAFMA
+164 AASTRKAAAVACMA
-178 FSCYGALVVFFFAAG
+178 FGCYGALVGFFFATG
-193 RLPTVLNPVTASQ
+193 RLLTVLDPVTASQ

-289 HAAERVI
+289 RAAERVV

-311 EQEVTLAKELELLA
+311 EQEVSLARELELLA

-335 QDRLT
+335 QDRLS
-340 VTFRIDPDARYALV
+340 VSFRIDPDARHALV

-380 VVSAARRGMRLELS
+380 VVTASRNGDRLELS

-403 PRVDHRDGVGLGNT
+403 PRADHRDGVGLGNT

-422 SLYGGDHRFEARGA
+422 SLYGSDHRFEAGSA
-436 SSGGFAVQIEIPYR
+436 PSGGFAVRIEIPLR
-450 TDLGMKESSRR
+450 TDLAMKDAPRR
-461 EVEREA
+461 DLEREA

>member
-1 MRFAARCSKPPRCD
+1 MDPASSAITPR
-15 GKRLSASVNRGYIQ
+15 A
-29 AMDAPPRP
+29 

-68 MLLGI
+68 VLLGI

-82 TPALNRVNVSVLVP
+82 TPALNRVNVLVLVP
-96 ILGWTLLQGQLFHSR
+96 ILFWTILQVQLFYR
-111 PKLPVWLGVANP
+111 LPRLPAWIGVANP

-137 AFAQSATLALKTP
+137 AYAQSATLALKTP

-164 AASTRKAAAVAFMA
+164 AASTRKAGAVGCMAFGCYGGLVAF
-178 FSCYGALVVFFFAAG
+178 FLTTGQ
-193 RLPTVLNPVTASQ
+193 LPTVLNPVTASQ
-206 AARVSPLDEGA
+206 AASVSLLDEGA

-278 NTINALISTDR
+278 HAISTLVHRDPEAADR
-289 HAAERVI
+289 MI
-296 SGLSELLRMSLSSAS
+296 SRLSDLLRITFDRSGEPRVSLKEEIDFLQKYLEI
-311 EQEVTLAKELELLA
+311 EQT
-325 HYIEIQQIRF
+325 RF

-340 VTFRIDPDARYALV
+340 VRVDIDPDALDAEV
-354 PNLMLQPLVENAIRH
+354 PRMILQPLVENAIKH
-369 GIAPRAAPGHV
+369 GVGSRSEGGLVQIT
-380 VVSAARRGMRLELS
+380 AARDGDRLS
-394 VVDDGVGEN
+394 MQV
-403 PRVDHRDGVGLGNT
+403 RDNGGGLQGGTVRALNTGVGLSNT
-417 RARLL
+417 RARLDC
-422 SLYGGDHRFEARGA
+422 LYGVHHQLVFSDQRG
-436 SSGGFAVQIEIPYR
+436 GLAVRVEIPYTR
-450 TDLGMKESSRR
+450 VAAAHAPAVSFQ
-461 EVEREA
+461 VA
-467 LV
+467 

>member
-1 MRFAARCSKPPRCD
+1 
-15 GKRLSASVNRGYIQ
+15 
-29 AMDAPPRP
+29 
-37 LTAPVDSARV
+37 
-47 VLDRQRDRAE
+47 
-57 RMLNRARLIVL
+57 
-68 MLLGI
+68 
-73 AALVYAPSL
+73 
-82 TPALNRVNVSVLVP
+82 VNVSVLVP
-96 ILGWTLLQGQLFHSR
+96 ILGWTVLQGQLFHGR

-123 VADIAAVTAIIGGY
+123 IADIAAVTAIIGGY

-164 AASTRKAAAVAFMA
+164 AASTRKAGAVAFMA
-178 FSCYGALVVFFFAAG
+178 FCCYGALVAFFFAAG
-193 RLPTVLNPVTASQ
+193 RLPTVLDPVTASQ

-278 NTINALISTDR
+278 NTINALIGTDR

-403 PRVDHRDGVGLGNT
+403 PRADHRDGVGLGNT

-422 SLYGGDHRFEARGA
+422 SLYGSDHRFEARGV
-436 SSGGFAVQIEIPYR
+436 SSGGFAVHVEIPYR
-450 TDLGMKESSRR
+450 TELGMKESARR
-461 EVEREA
+461 DVEREA